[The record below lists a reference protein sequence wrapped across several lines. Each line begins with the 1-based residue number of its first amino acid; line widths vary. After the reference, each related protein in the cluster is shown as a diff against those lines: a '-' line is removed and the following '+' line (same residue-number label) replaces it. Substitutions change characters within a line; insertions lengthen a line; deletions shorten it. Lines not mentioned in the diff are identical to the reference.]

1 MFSKKIEGVGLILKK
16 EIVFEK
22 VEYDKINVIEKMCWI
37 AGRRWEEVDTH
48 DNSNSIM
55 ITYPDV
61 PFRIDPTLNYYMYEN
76 IDFFNL

>member
-1 MFSKKIEGVGLILKK
+1 
-16 EIVFEK
+16 
-22 VEYDKINVIEKMCWI
+22 MCWI

-61 PFRIDPTLNYYMYEN
+61 PFRIDSTLNYYMYEN